1 MKRTNSA
8 FACPVAQSQ
17 AADPSA
23 NTLSSASLDP
33 SKRPALLAIPSIKGE
48 GHHSAHHWCDNN
60 GVSGEVFHVP
70 ATTPNIATFRS
81 LNGETRSPL
90 ASPQICSVR

>member
-17 AADPSA
+17 AAAPSA
-23 NTLSSASLDP
+23 NALSSASLDP
-33 SKRPALLAIPSIKGE
+33 SKRPALLAIPSIKG
-48 GHHSAHHWCDNN
+48 GHHAGAHHWCDNN